1 MTRRSPRSCTMWS
14 VSRGRN
20 TKPEVALRSA
30 LHRLGLRFR
39 IHDGKLPGRPDIVF
53 PKYRAAVQV
62 HGCFWHRHE
71 GCRYA
76 TTPASNREFWT
87 GKFLAN
93 AERDVRSRRAL
104 QDLGWRTAVVWECAL
119 KNGSESAVAADLRGW
134 LKSTDLT
141 ANFPEGRLCLQPK
154 TEPKRRSG

>member
-1 MTRRSPRSCTMWS
+1 MADVVDTATRSRMMAGIRS
-14 VSRGRN
+14 RN

-53 PKYRAAVQV
+53 PRHRAAVQV

-71 GCRYA
+71 DCRYS

-93 AERDVRSRRAL
+93 VERDAKSRRAL
-104 QDLGWRTAVVWECAL
+104 EDLGWRTAVVWECSLRKGGEVEVADSL
-119 KNGSESAVAADLRGW
+119 RRWLESTNVSAE
-134 LKSTDLT
+134 
-141 ANFPEGRLCLQPK
+141 FPEGRTGFQAR
-154 TEPKRRSG
+154 TEQIGE